1 VKVLLQQIKW
11 NNMERKYFIK
21 ALFISAAMPSLLWT
35 ACSSEQKNEMNTAAK
50 TFTCPMHP
58 QIVRQQAGT
67 CPICGMDLVP
77 FDKNNQDTFLTL
89 SENQQTLANITTMVV
104 GSGRIDDHLAING
117 RFAVNPEETNFIS
130 SRNAGRIEKLYIKE
144 TGIAVRKG
152 QAIYTMYS
160 EQLLTL
166 QQEYLMTYKQAKQF
180 AADKKFQ
187 DIFDAAQEKL
197 LLYGQTQQQLSAL
210 LNAGKA
216 SPYITVYATNSGVVA
231 EVLVTEGQYVGE
243 GASILRLEGYQSMWV
258 EADIY
263 PREASL
269 VKEGQKLTVLAAN
282 NTADPLSMDVQFIT
296 PSYQSSTQI
305 MQLRGTVSN
314 IEQNLQ
320 AGMPA
325 TILLPRASTNNTLT
339 VPSNAIIR
347 NGKTNHVWVK
357 LEKEKFEP
365 RAIEVGVESFD
376 QTEITSGLEAGD
388 LVVVTGAYL
397 LYSESVLKKGGVMD

>member
-1 VKVLLQQIKW
+1 
-11 NNMERKYFIK
+11 MERKYFIK